1 MANCILLKMHIDR
14 RCRQVPLICLEWA
27 YDVEGRREF
36 GGLDGTFA
44 LVAHILTIPWFED
57 FV

>member
-1 MANCILLKMHIDR
+1 M
-14 RCRQVPLICLEWA
+14 PLICLEWA